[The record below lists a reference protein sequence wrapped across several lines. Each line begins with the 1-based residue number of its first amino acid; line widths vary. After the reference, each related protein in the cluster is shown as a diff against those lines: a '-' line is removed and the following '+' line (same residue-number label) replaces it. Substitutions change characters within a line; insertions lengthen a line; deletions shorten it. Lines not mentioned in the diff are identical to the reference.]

1 MPVQPEPAA
10 DELEQLGLLEET
22 DPAEPLAFPD
32 LDPLPMGRSSPG
44 VPLLMTVREALL
56 EYEQQSKRSTLVVT
70 DYF

>member
-1 MPVQPEPAA
+1 
-10 DELEQLGLLEET
+10 
-22 DPAEPLAFPD
+22 
-32 LDPLPMGRSSPG
+32 MGRSSPG